1 VRTNPAVLFTWV
13 LFAVVFATACT
24 GNAGSSSDSEEDQA
38 QLETKGKSGNAE
50 ASKDSEENQAQ
61 LKIKGKPGTE
71 FSGSCAVGNEE
82 QREIGGQVP
91 ERIIFVLKG
100 KPLDCEINSE
110 DDTRVDFTVG
120 KNVHSVHRVSGGTLN
135 LTYENGSI
143 SSSATSSSS
152 SSVSTQSGFS
162 SSETNEETSSTTD
175 GSSNVTSESRNVSG
189 FEEVEF
195 EGVGYLFIRQT
206 GSESLTVEAEE
217 DILPKI
223 RTEVENDRLIIG
235 PKPNTDLHTT
245 KPINYTLNVKD
256 LHTLKL
262 SGSGS
267 IDAQGIS
274 TDKLAITISGAGAI
288 KTSGK
293 ADSQDID
300 IGGVGNYQAEDLES
314 KEVKIGIEG
323 AGSAIVNVSDELDA
337 KVSGSG
343 SVEYIGDPTV
353 DQDVSGV
360 GRVSKR

>member
-1 VRTNPAVLFTWV
+1 VRTNTAVLFTWV

-24 GNAGSSSDSEEDQA
+24 GNAGSSSDSEEGQA
-38 QLETKGKSGNAE
+38 QLETKGESGNTE
-50 ASKDSEENQAQ
+50 ASKDSEEDQAQ

-71 FSGSCAVGNEE
+71 FSGSCVVGNEE
-82 QREIGGQVP
+82 QEEIGGQVP

-100 KPLDCEINSE
+100 KPLDCEISSE
-110 DDTRVDFTVG
+110 GDARVDLTVG
-120 KNVHSVHRVSGGTLN
+120 KNVHSVHRVSGGILN
-135 LTYENGSI
+135 LTYENGST
-143 SSSATSSSS
+143 SASA

-162 SSETNEETSSTTD
+162 SSETDEEDSSTTD

-217 DILPKI
+217 DILSKI
-223 RTEVENDRLIIG
+223 RTEVDNDRLIIG

-256 LHTLKL
+256 LHALKL
-262 SGSGS
+262 SGSGDM
-267 IDAQGIS
+267 DAQGIS

-288 KTSGK
+288 KTSGR

-314 KEVKIGIEG
+314 KEVKITVEG
-323 AGSAIVNVSDELDA
+323 AGSAVVNVSDKLDA

>member
-1 VRTNPAVLFTWV
+1 MRTNTAVLFAWV
-13 LFAVVFATACT
+13 LFSVVFATACT
-24 GNAGSSSDSEEDQA
+24 GNVGSSSDSEEDQA
-38 QLETKGKSGNAE
+38 QLETKGESGNAE
-50 ASKDSEENQAQ
+50 ASKDSEEDQAQ

-71 FSGSCAVGNEE
+71 FSGSCAVRNEE
-82 QREIGGQVP
+82 QEEIGGQVP
-91 ERIIFVLKG
+91 ERFIFVLKG
-100 KPLDCEINSE
+100 KPLDCEISSE
-110 DDTRVDFTVG
+110 GDARVDFTVG
-120 KNVHSVHRVSGGTLN
+120 KNVHSVHRVSGGILN
-135 LTYENGSI
+135 LTYENGST
-143 SSSATSSSS
+143 SASA

-162 SSETNEETSSTTD
+162 SSETDEEDSSTTD

-217 DILPKI
+217 DILSKI

-256 LHTLKL
+256 LHGLKL
-262 SGSGS
+262 SGSGDV
-267 IDAQGIS
+267 DAQGID
-274 TDKLAITISGAGAI
+274 TDKLAITISGAGTL
-288 KTSGK
+288 KTSGR
-293 ADSQDID
+293 ADSQDIS

-314 KEVKIGIEG
+314 KEVNIDIKG

-360 GRVSKR
+360 GQVSKR